1 MRGSRRSMASR
12 CAVTT
17 AWASSDPAPT
27 SRTISSAVS
36 HTFEASTMRAWAI
49 VEDRWIEVCRR
60 PDRGNLNFE
69 KRGVAHSPEPVKT
82 VVRHPGRRRLQP
94 RGKTST
100 PLCSGGAAMNNV
112 KTAFWMVLLTVLL
125 VVVGRVVAGDVGML
139 VTFGLAIVL
148 NGVAYWFS
156 DRIALAM
163 ARAREV
169 SQTEAPRLHAIAD
182 ELALRSG
189 VPKPRVYL
197 SPDPTPNA
205 FATGR
210 NPNHA
215 AIVVNQGLLEL
226 LNDRE
231 VAGVLAHELGH
242 VHNQDILI
250 SSVVAVLAGAITMI
264 ANLAQWS
271 LWFGGRDDRNSSPFG
286 LIAVHLTALLAPLA
300 ATLVQLAVSRSREYE
315 ADATGARVSGD
326 PQALASALCKLAQV
340 NKRVSSPLAQPAFA
354 HLYIVNPL
362 SAGGVS
368 SLFSTHPPVEERIRR
383 LQAMALSGQVSA

>member
-1 MRGSRRSMASR
+1 
-12 CAVTT
+12 
-17 AWASSDPAPT
+17 
-27 SRTISSAVS
+27 
-36 HTFEASTMRAWAI
+36 
-49 VEDRWIEVCRR
+49 
-60 PDRGNLNFE
+60 
-69 KRGVAHSPEPVKT
+69 
-82 VVRHPGRRRLQP
+82 
-94 RGKTST
+94 
-100 PLCSGGAAMNNV
+100 MNNV

-125 VVVGRVVAGDVGML
+125 VVVGRVVAGDAGML
-139 VTFGLAIVL
+139 VTFGLAVVL

-182 ELALRSG
+182 ELALRYG

-226 LNDRE
+226 LTDRE

-242 VHNQDILI
+242 VHNRDILI

-286 LIAVHLTALLAPLA
+286 VVAVLLSALLAPLA

-315 ADATGARVSGD
+315 ADSTGARVSGD
-326 PQALASALCKLAQV
+326 PHALASALSKLEQV
-340 NKRVSSPLAQPAFA
+340 DRRVASPLAQPAFA

-362 SAGGVS
+362 SASGMA
-368 SLFSTHPPVEERIRR
+368 SLFSTHPPIEERIRR
-383 LQAMALSGQVSA
+383 LEAMAPGAAARS